1 MTQKLNLFNYKA
13 HYYTDTSIK
22 AYGKKILKLKGLRLL
37 VLEWLENQSSTNFE
51 TAEELEMTLSSVCA
65 RCRELQLL
73 DLVEDS
79 GNRRSTGNG
88 GTAIVWQVKQKQL

>member
-1 MTQKLNLFNYKA
+1 
-13 HYYTDTSIK
+13 
-22 AYGKKILKLKGLRLL
+22 
-37 VLEWLENQSSTNFE
+37 
-51 TAEELEMTLSSVCA
+51 MTLSSVCA

-88 GTAIVWQVKQKQL
+88 GTAIVWQVKQKQ